1 MNQRSYI
8 EEVLRLFLQQPDTP
22 ATAKRSDWAVAADFY
37 RQGIPFDTI
46 AYAIRLATVRRI
58 QRDPDN
64 GPLQPIRSLAY
75 YRTVFNSLTPDEL
88 DAGYIGWITYK
99 HAELLA
105 QIKISKPPAPAPSKT
120 RHESRNLALFD
131 RR

>member
-22 ATAKRSDWAVAADFY
+22 ATAKKSDWAVAADFY
-37 RQGIPFDTI
+37 RQGIPFDII

-75 YRTVFNSLTPDEL
+75 YRIVFNSLAQDEL
-88 DAGYIGWITYK
+88 DAGYVGWITSK

-105 QIKISKPPAPAPSKT
+105 HITITKPRIPSKT
-120 RHESRNLALFD
+120 RHDSQNLALFD

>member
-1 MNQRSYI
+1 MTRQDYI
-8 EEVLRLFLQQPDTP
+8 EEILRLFLEQPDTP

-37 RQGIPFDTI
+37 RQEIPLDTI
-46 AYAIRLATVRRI
+46 VYAIRLATVRRL

-75 YRTVFNSLTPDEL
+75 YRTVLSSLNPDEL
-88 DAGYIGWITYK
+88 DNGYIGWITSK
-99 HAELLA
+99 HTQLLA
-105 QIKISKPPAPAPSKT
+105 RSGIAKPQPPKKT
-120 RHESRNLALFD
+120 RPKSQNLALFH